1 LINRLNK
8 PLRLR
13 FQVLF
18 LTVTRVIVQ
27 SNTRMLYPFLAAFAR
42 GLGIDIVDISL
53 AATARSMTAAFVPF
67 LTPLSD
73 RFNRKVGMLTG
84 IIIFIIGNIIVV
96 LRPTVLMFVISV
108 CISLLGSYLF
118 IPSIQAYLG
127 DKVGYENRA
136 RVIGIVELG
145 WSLSFIIGMPLVGFV
160 ISRFGWLSP
169 FKASIF
175 LGLLGLAIVFIVVPF
190 EEHDSTD
197 KSNNKNYRTIFSS
210 KPAIIAL
217 LMGMA
222 FTMANEVIAL
232 FFGVWLEDSFGLK
245 IAALGAA
252 SMVIGFAELGGE
264 SLTSVITDKIGKK
277 NSIKFGLILNCVFV
291 ALLPLIG
298 SSIPGAMIGLFLFF
312 ITFEYTMVSYL
323 PMMTEVMPTARAT
336 FLGIGIAAMSLG
348 RAGGA
353 ALAPILY
360 EWSFFGNSL
369 AAIFLNIL
377 ALFALNKLSSNVQE
391 N

>member
-1 LINRLNK
+1 MINRLNK